1 MATLDQDLKNL
12 INNAAEQQSLG
23 AKPDRTAIYQVA
35 QLLSSL
41 GIQDIGNNI
50 NDSLGT
56 VVTKLNTI
64 NATLANLGTK
74 LDAINTPLAATNTK
88 LDTANTNLTAL
99 GTKMDTVATNQTATN
114 TKLDTANTTLSIIA
128 TNTTPTTPTA

>member
-12 INNAAEQQSLG
+12 IDDAAEQQSLG
-23 AKPDRTAIYQVA
+23 DKSDRTETYQVA

-50 NDSLGT
+50 DYSLDT
-56 VVTKLNTI
+56 VATKLDTI
-64 NATLANLGTK
+64 NATLA
-74 LDAINTPLAATNTK
+74 
-88 LDTANTNLTAL
+88 
-99 GTKMDTVATNQTATN
+99 ATN
-114 TKLDTANTTLSIIA
+114 TKLDTANTTLSTIA

>member
-12 INNAAEQQSLG
+12 IDDAAEQQSLG
-23 AKPDRTAIYQVA
+23 TKSDRITTYQVA

-50 NDSLGT
+50 DYSLDT
-56 VVTKLNTI
+56 VATKLDTI

-74 LDAINTPLAATNTK
+74 LDTINTTLA
-88 LDTANTNLTAL
+88 
-99 GTKMDTVATNQTATN
+99 ATN
-114 TKLDTANTTLSIIA
+114 TKLDTANTTLSTIA

>member
-12 INNAAEQQSLG
+12 IDDAVEQQSLG
-23 AKPDRTAIYQVA
+23 AKSDRIATYQVA

-50 NDSLGT
+50 DYSLDT
-56 VVTKLNTI
+56 VATKLDTI

-74 LDAINTPLAATNTK
+74 LDTINTTLA
-88 LDTANTNLTAL
+88 
-99 GTKMDTVATNQTATN
+99 ATN
-114 TKLDTANTTLSIIA
+114 TKLDTANTTLSTIA
-128 TNTTPTTPTA
+128 TNTTSTTPTA

>member
-12 INNAAEQQSLG
+12 IDDAAEQQSLG
-23 AKPDRTAIYQVA
+23 AKSDRTETYQVA

-50 NDSLGT
+50 DYSLDT
-56 VVTKLNTI
+56 VATKLDTI

-74 LDAINTPLAATNTK
+74 LDTINTTLA
-88 LDTANTNLTAL
+88 
-99 GTKMDTVATNQTATN
+99 ATN
-114 TKLDTANTTLSIIA
+114 TKLDTANTTLSTIA
-128 TNTTPTTPTA
+128 TNTTSTTPTA

>member
-12 INNAAEQQSLG
+12 IDDAVEQQSLG
-23 AKPDRTAIYQVA
+23 AKSDRIATYQVA

-50 NDSLGT
+50 DYSLDT
-56 VVTKLNTI
+56 VATKLDTI

-74 LDAINTPLAATNTK
+74 LDTINTTLAATNT
-88 LDTANTNLTAL
+88 T
-99 GTKMDTVATNQTATN
+99 TN
-114 TKLDTANTTLSIIA
+114 TKLDTANTTLSTIA
-128 TNTTPTTPTA
+128 TNTTSTTPTA

>member
-1 MATLDQDLKNL
+1 MATLDQDLKDL
-12 INNAAEQQSLG
+12 IDNAAEQQYLG
-23 AKPDRTAIYQVA
+23 AKPDTATTYQVA

-50 NDSLGT
+50 NDALGT
-56 VVTKLNTI
+56 VATKLDTI

-74 LDAINTPLAATNTK
+74 LDTINTTLAATNTK
-88 LDTANTNLTAL
+88 LDTANTTL
-99 GTKMDTVATNQTATN
+99 AT
-114 TKLDTANTTLSIIA
+114 IA

>member
-12 INNAAEQQSLG
+12 IDDAVEQQSLG
-23 AKPDRTAIYQVA
+23 AKSDRTATYQVA

-50 NDSLGT
+50 DYSLDT
-56 VVTKLNTI
+56 IATKLDTI
-64 NATLANLGTK
+64 NATLINLGTK
-74 LDAINTPLAATNTK
+74 LDTINTTLA
-88 LDTANTNLTAL
+88 
-99 GTKMDTVATNQTATN
+99 ATN
-114 TKLDTANTTLSIIA
+114 TKLDTANTTLSTIA